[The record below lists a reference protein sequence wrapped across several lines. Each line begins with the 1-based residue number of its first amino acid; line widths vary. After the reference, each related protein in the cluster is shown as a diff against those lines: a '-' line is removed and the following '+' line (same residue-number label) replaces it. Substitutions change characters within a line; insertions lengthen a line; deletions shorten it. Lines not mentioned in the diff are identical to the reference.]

1 MHDIIQDKAFKIII
15 IVFILSIIF
24 VMITLKFWI
33 EISLFSIA
41 LLKAAI
47 GILLFIILDK
57 VGLKEIDTIDELKK
71 GNIAYALFLLSLALL
86 ISASI
91 ISS

>member
-1 MHDIIQDKAFKIII
+1 MNIWQDKAFKVIV

-24 VMITLKFWI
+24 VMITMKFWI

-41 LLKAAI
+41 LLKASI
-47 GILLFIILDK
+47 GIILFIILDK

-71 GNIAYALFLLSLALL
+71 GNIAYALFLLSISLL
-86 ISASI
+86 ICSAI
-91 ISS
+91 LSS